1 MSPASKPYHHGDLK
15 QALLK
20 EAERILEEEGIQ
32 ALTLRAAARAV
43 GVSHTAPQNHFGDL
57 TGLLSELAAS
67 GYQRLGAVLSSAV
80 EAAGSEPRRRLRAMG
95 RAYIAF
101 VKAHPGLFTLM
112 FRSERLDSARPA
124 LQDAIANTRKILREA
139 VGAVT
144 NVEPSTSPLEMVA
157 RTTAAWALVHGYA
170 MLMLEGRLKTAV
182 ASLPGESADTLFEAV
197 MNSLSFAGV
206 D

>member
-1 MSPASKPYHHGDLK
+1 
-15 QALLK
+15 
-20 EAERILEEEGIQ
+20 
-32 ALTLRAAARAV
+32 
-43 GVSHTAPQNHFGDL
+43 
-57 TGLLSELAAS
+57 
-67 GYQRLGAVLSSAV
+67 
-80 EAAGSEPRRRLRAMG
+80 MG

-112 FRSERLDSARPA
+112 FRSERLDSARPP